1 MRVNRNKTNLKKN
14 DEEENIDDL
23 KNTININS
31 NSNNSNKIIDNKNEK
46 NIDLASPVPSFPYQ
60 KKQPNQSL
68 IKNKENKDNKDKE
81 NRNKLYEMIE
91 VEYENILYRLFIY
104 INDDDNLVMELIPK
118 EGYLPYSY
126 KNIFD
131 EETFYS
137 INKIFKELK
146 TIEKIGQKIVNLYKK
161 NKAVLS
167 KDKNEELF
175 YLILKITIIDEDT
188 DIFIPLNKNDN
199 IQICTINYLLKEADR
214 LKNDFNEY
222 KNETEDIIK
231 QKVEEINELKKTNS
245 LYLKIINKIKG
256 EYEKKNKKKRKVN
269 ESDEDEYDEN
279 EDNNNNRIINKEKNK
294 INNSDNEE
302 DEVLNKVNKIIVDEN
317 KEYKIIK
324 SKIASME
331 SEINR
336 LTKNHRCD
344 INSKYIVLNL
354 SVNQC
359 KPFVLINFELENTGI
374 YPLTNRLDDIFC
386 NIEGINEACITFY
399 DEDEKYIF
407 LHEPLEPNQKIIIRK
422 RLLLNNPIVNRK
434 YDFFLNIYSLK
445 HGRISEQ
452 PIKFQI
458 CIRENDDQDNF
469 ISFLHD
475 KKWGFDYKNKLK
487 NNNQKIIFQYVQTVK
502 KKNDN
507 NLSLVD
513 KTRNNEFDYEIKE
526 GDVKIRKFVY
536 DEKAG
541 MAYEKEKNV
550 ENNEIKLEKLFDN
563 LEMNIVINKDE
574 VNKITKRIL
583 NKYKNSKKLN
593 RNKIEDV
600 ICSCVGDFKKISRL
614 IEDMI

>member
-1 MRVNRNKTNLKKN
+1 MRVNRSKTNLKKN
-14 DEEENIDDL
+14 DEGDNKDEL
-23 KNTININS
+23 KNTININ
-31 NSNNSNKIIDNKNEK
+31 NNNNKIIDNKSEK

-60 KKQPNQSL
+60 KKQQNQVL
-68 IKNKENKDNKDKE
+68 IKNKENKDKDKDK
-81 NRNKLYEMIE
+81 NKLYEMIE
-91 VEYENILYRLFIY
+91 VEYDKVIYRLFIY
-104 INDDDNLVMELIPK
+104 INDDDNLVIELIPK

-146 TIEKIGQKIVNLYKK
+146 TIDKIGQKIVNLYKK
-161 NKAVLS
+161 RKVVLS

-214 LKNDFNEY
+214 LKNDFSEY
-222 KNETEDIIK
+222 KNETENIIK
-231 QKVEEINELKKTNS
+231 QKIEEINGLKKANS

-256 EYEKKNKKKRKVN
+256 EYERKNKKKKKVN
-269 ESDEDEYDEN
+269 ESDDDEYDEN
-279 EDNNNNRIINKEKNK
+279 EDNNNKNK
-294 INNSDNEE
+294 IIIKDKNKGNNSDNEE
-302 DEVLNKVNKIIVDEN
+302 DEVLNKVNKIIIDEN

-324 SKIASME
+324 SKIALME
-331 SEINR
+331 NELNR

-354 SVNQC
+354 SVNQS

-374 YPLTNRLDDIFC
+374 YPLTNKLDDIFC
-386 NIEGINEACITFY
+386 NIEGINEACIMFY
-399 DEDEKYIF
+399 DENEKYIF
-407 LHEPLEPNQKIIIRK
+407 LHEPLQPNQKIIVQK
-422 RLLLNNPIVNRK
+422 RLILNNPMINRE
-434 YDFFLNIYSLK
+434 YYFFLNIYSLK

-452 PIKFQI
+452 AIKFQI
-458 CIRENDDQDNF
+458 CIRENDEQDNF

-487 NNNQKIIFQYVQTVK
+487 NNNQKIIFQYIQNIK

-507 NLSLVD
+507 NFSLVD
-513 KTRNNEFDYEIKE
+513 KNHMNELDYELKE
-526 GDVKIRKFVY
+526 GDIKIRKFVY
-536 DEKAG
+536 DEKSG
-541 MAYEKEKNV
+541 MAYEKEKNE
-550 ENNEIKLEKLFDN
+550 ENNEIKLDKLFEN

-574 VNKITKRIL
+574 VNKIFKRIL
-583 NKYKNSKKLN
+583 NKYKNSKKLD
-593 RNKIEDV
+593 RNKIEEV
-600 ICSCVGDFKKISRL
+600 ICSCIGDFKKIKRL

>member
-14 DEEENIDDL
+14 EEGDNKDDL
-23 KNTININS
+23 KNTININ
-31 NSNNSNKIIDNKNEK
+31 NNNNNKIIDNKNEK
-46 NIDLASPVPSFPYQ
+46 NIDLGSPIPSFPYQ
-60 KKQPNQSL
+60 KKQPNQAL
-68 IKNKENKDNKDKE
+68 IKNKENKENK
-81 NRNKLYEMIE
+81 NKLYEMIE
-91 VEYENILYRLFIY
+91 VEYENIIYRLFIY
-104 INDDDNLVMELIPK
+104 INDDDNLVIELIPK

-126 KNIFD
+126 KNIFE
-131 EETFYS
+131 EETFYN

-146 TIEKIGQKIVNLYKK
+146 TIDKIGQKIVNLYRK
-161 NKAVLS
+161 NKVVLS
-167 KDKNEELF
+167 KDQKEELF

-214 LKNDFNEY
+214 LKNDFSEY

-245 LYLKIINKIKG
+245 LYLKIINKIKE
-256 EYEKKNKKKRKVN
+256 EYERKNKKKRRVN
-269 ESDEDEYDEN
+269 ESDDDEYDEN
-279 EDNNNNRIINKEKNK
+279 EDNNNKIINKDKNK
-294 INNSDNEE
+294 VNNINNDE
-302 DEVLNKVNKIIVDEN
+302 DEVLNKVNKIIIDEN

-374 YPLTNRLDDIFC
+374 YPLTNKLDDIFC

-399 DEDEKYIF
+399 DDNEKYIF
-407 LHEPLEPNQKIIIRK
+407 LHEPLQTNQKIIVRK
-422 RLLLNNPIVNRK
+422 KLLLNNPIANRK

-458 CIRENDDQDNF
+458 CVRENDEQDNF
-469 ISFLHD
+469 INFLHD

-487 NNNQKIIFQYVQTVK
+487 NNNQKIIFQYVQTIK

-507 NLSLVD
+507 NISLVD
-513 KTRNNEFDYEIKE
+513 KNGTNDLDYEIKE
-526 GDVKIRKFVY
+526 GDIKIRKFVY

-541 MAYEKEKNV
+541 MAYEKEKNGD
-550 ENNEIKLEKLFDN
+550 NKEIKLDKLFDN
-563 LEMNIVINKDE
+563 LEMNIMINKDE
-574 VNKITKRIL
+574 VNKIAKRIL

>member
-1 MRVNRNKTNLKKN
+1 MRVNRSKTNLAKN
-14 DEEENIDDL
+14 EEGDNRDEL
-23 KNTININS
+23 KNTININNNN
-31 NSNNSNKIIDNKNEK
+31 NSNNKIIDKKNEK
-46 NIDLASPVPSFPYQ
+46 NIDLGSPIPSFPYQ
-60 KKQPNQSL
+60 KKQQNQVL
-68 IKNKENKDNKDKE
+68 IKNKENKENKDKDK
-81 NRNKLYEMIE
+81 NKLYEMIE
-91 VEYENILYRLFIY
+91 VEYENNIYRLFIY
-104 INDDDNLVMELIPK
+104 INDDNNLVIEFIPK

-137 INKIFKELK
+137 INRIFKELK
-146 TIEKIGQKIVNLYKK
+146 TIDKIGEKIVNLYKK
-161 NKAVLS
+161 GKVVLS

-199 IQICTINYLLKEADR
+199 IQICTINYLLKEADK
-214 LKNDFNEY
+214 LKNDFSEY
-222 KNETEDIIK
+222 KNETEDLIK
-231 QKVEEINELKKTNS
+231 QKIEEINELKKTNS

-256 EYEKKNKKKRKVN
+256 EYEKKNKRKKKVN
-269 ESDEDEYDEN
+269 DSDDDEYDEN
-279 EDNNNNRIINKEKNK
+279 YENNNKIINKDKNK
-294 INNSDNEE
+294 GNNINDNEE
-302 DEVLNKVNKIIVDEN
+302 DEALNKVNKIIVDEN

-331 SEINR
+331 NEIDR

-354 SVNQC
+354 SVNQS

-374 YPLTNRLDDIFC
+374 YPLTNKLDDIFC
-386 NIEGINEACITFY
+386 NIEGINEACIDFY
-399 DEDEKYIF
+399 DENERYIF
-407 LHEPLEPNQKIIIRK
+407 LPEPLQPTKKIIVRK
-422 RLLLNNPIVNRK
+422 RLLLNNPIANRK
-434 YDFFLNIYSLK
+434 YDFFINIYSLK

-458 CIRENDDQDNF
+458 CIRENDEQDNF

-487 NNNQKIIFQYVQTVK
+487 NNNQKIIFQYIQNINK

-507 NLSLVD
+507 NFSVVD
-513 KTRNNEFDYEIKE
+513 KSRCNELDYEIKE
-526 GDVKIRKFVY
+526 GDIKIRKFVY

-541 MAYEKEKNV
+541 MAYEKEKN
-550 ENNEIKLEKLFDN
+550 EEKNEMKLDKLFDN

-574 VNKITKRIL
+574 VNKIAKRIL
-583 NKYKNSKKLN
+583 NKYKNSKKLD
-593 RNKIEDV
+593 RNKIEEI
-600 ICSCVGDFKKISRL
+600 ICSCIGDFKKISRL

>member
-1 MRVNRNKTNLKKN
+1 MRVNRSKTNLKKN
-14 DEEENIDDL
+14 DEGDNKDEL
-23 KNTININS
+23 KNAININ
-31 NSNNSNKIIDNKNEK
+31 NNNNKIIDNKNEK
-46 NIDLASPVPSFPYQ
+46 NIDLASPIPSFPYQ
-60 KKQPNQSL
+60 KKQPNQAL
-68 IKNKENKDNKDKE
+68 IKNKENKENKD
-81 NRNKLYEMIE
+81 RNKLYEMIE
-91 VEYENILYRLFIY
+91 VEYENIIYRLFIY
-104 INDDDNLVMELIPK
+104 INDDDNLVIELIPK

-146 TIEKIGQKIVNLYKK
+146 TIDKIGQKIVSLYKK
-161 NKAVLS
+161 NKVVLS
-167 KDKNEELF
+167 KDKKEELF

-214 LKNDFNEY
+214 LKNDFSEY

-256 EYEKKNKKKRKVN
+256 EYERKNKKKRKVN
-269 ESDEDEYDEN
+269 ESDDDEYDEN
-279 EDNNNNRIINKEKNK
+279 EDNNNKIINKDKNK
-294 INNSDNEE
+294 VYNINNDE
-302 DEVLNKVNKIIVDEN
+302 DEVLNKVNKIIIDEN

-374 YPLTNRLDDIFC
+374 YPLTNKLDDIFC

-399 DEDEKYIF
+399 DENEKYIF
-407 LHEPLEPNQKIIIRK
+407 LHEPLQPNQKIIVRK
-422 RLLLNNPIVNRK
+422 RLLLNNPMVNRK
-434 YDFFLNIYSLK
+434 YDFFINIYSLK

-487 NNNQKIIFQYVQTVK
+487 NNNQKIIFQYVQTIK

-513 KTRNNEFDYEIKE
+513 KTRNNELDYEIKE
-526 GDVKIRKFVY
+526 GDIKIRKFVY

-541 MAYEKEKNV
+541 MAYEKEKNGD
-550 ENNEIKLEKLFDN
+550 NKEIKLDKLFDN
-563 LEMNIVINKDE
+563 LEMNIMINKDE
-574 VNKITKRIL
+574 VNKIAKRIL

>member
-14 DEEENIDDL
+14 EEGDNKDDL

-31 NSNNSNKIIDNKNEK
+31 NNNNKIIDNKNEK
-46 NIDLASPVPSFPYQ
+46 NIDLGSPIPSFPYQ
-60 KKQPNQSL
+60 KKQPNQAL
-68 IKNKENKDNKDKE
+68 IKNKENKENK
-81 NRNKLYEMIE
+81 NKLYEMIE
-91 VEYENILYRLFIY
+91 VEYENIIYRLFIY
-104 INDDDNLVMELIPK
+104 INDDDNLVIELIPK

-146 TIEKIGQKIVNLYKK
+146 TIDKIGQKIVNLYRK
-161 NKAVLS
+161 NKVVLS
-167 KDKNEELF
+167 KDKTEELF

-214 LKNDFNEY
+214 LKNDFSEY

-245 LYLKIINKIKG
+245 LYLKIINKIKE
-256 EYEKKNKKKRKVN
+256 EYERKNKKKRRVD
-269 ESDEDEYDEN
+269 ESDDDEYDEN
-279 EDNNNNRIINKEKNK
+279 EDNNNKIINKDKNK
-294 INNSDNEE
+294 VNNINNDE
-302 DEVLNKVNKIIVDEN
+302 DEVLNKVNKIIIDEN

-336 LTKNHRCD
+336 LTINHRCD
-344 INSKYIVLNL
+344 INSTYIVLNL

-374 YPLTNRLDDIFC
+374 YPLTNKLDDIFC

-399 DEDEKYIF
+399 DENEKYIF
-407 LHEPLEPNQKIIIRK
+407 LHEPLQPNQKIIVRK
-422 RLLLNNPIVNRK
+422 RLLLNNPMVNRK
-434 YDFFLNIYSLK
+434 YDFFINIYSLK

-487 NNNQKIIFQYVQTVK
+487 NNNQKIIFQYVQTIK

-513 KTRNNEFDYEIKE
+513 KTRNNELDYEIKE
-526 GDVKIRKFVY
+526 GDIKIRKFVY

-541 MAYEKEKNV
+541 MAYEKEKNGD
-550 ENNEIKLEKLFDN
+550 NKEIKLDKLFDN
-563 LEMNIVINKDE
+563 LEMNIMINKDE
-574 VNKITKRIL
+574 VNKIAKRIL